1 MDDEEL
7 EELNEEADIAAD
19 YLEGLL
25 DVLDYDGD
33 IELGV
38 RNGRPLVQ
46 IVADD
51 DTDIKQLIG
60 KDGEVVEALQR
71 LARLAVQQKTGER
84 SGLIVDVDGF
94 LARKRRHLRNLA
106 LDAVDDV
113 REDGEPVTLEDMNAY
128 ERKII
133 HDIVRQEGLKSR
145 SHGDEPHRHVTVY
158 LPKDQREA
166 LENEDADVDDVD
178 TDEDYEADLD

>member
-1 MDDEEL
+1 
-7 EELNEEADIAAD
+7 
-19 YLEGLL
+19 
-25 DVLDYDGD
+25 
-33 IELGV
+33 
-38 RNGRPLVQ
+38 
-46 IVADD
+46 
-51 DTDIKQLIG
+51 
-60 KDGEVVEALQR
+60 
-71 LARLAVQQKTGER
+71 
-84 SGLIVDVDGF
+84 
-94 LARKRRHLRNLA
+94 
-106 LDAVDDV
+106 
-113 REDGEPVTLEDMNAY
+113 MNAY